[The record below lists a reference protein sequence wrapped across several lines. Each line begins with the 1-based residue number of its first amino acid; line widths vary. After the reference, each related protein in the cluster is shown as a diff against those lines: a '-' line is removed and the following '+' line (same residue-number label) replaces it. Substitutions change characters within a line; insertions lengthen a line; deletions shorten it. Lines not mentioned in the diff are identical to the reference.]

1 MAGAK
6 VIDKD
11 LGYAKWLQQM
21 KAISNKPFTK
31 IGVLGSGEKDEGG
44 TTVLEYASFN
54 EFGTKDIPE
63 RSYIRSTIDE
73 RKRRIFGKAFSLQE
87 DIFEGRISIT
97 KALGIMGSLI
107 KGNIVQKIVDLRSP
121 ANADS
126 TIRAKGSS
134 NPLIETG
141 RLRQSIDYEV
151 EAKG

>member
-1 MAGAK
+1 MAKSK

-11 LGYAKWLQQM
+11 LGYDKWLKQM

-31 IGVLGSGEKDEGG
+31 IGILGDGEKGEDGA
-44 TTVLEYASFN
+44 TVLEYGSYN

-73 RKRRIFGKAFSLQE
+73 RKRRIFGKAFNLQE
-87 DIFEGRISIT
+87 SIFLGKMSME
-97 KALGIMGSLI
+97 KALGIMGTLI

-126 TIRAKGSS
+126 TVQAKGSS
-134 NPLIETG
+134 NPLIDSG

-151 EAKG
+151 EA